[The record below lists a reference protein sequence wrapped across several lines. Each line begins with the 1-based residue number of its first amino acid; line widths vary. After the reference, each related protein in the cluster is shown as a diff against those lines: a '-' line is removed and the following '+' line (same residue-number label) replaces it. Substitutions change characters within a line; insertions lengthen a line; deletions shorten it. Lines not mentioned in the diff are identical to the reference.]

1 MTRFSRGRSCACW
14 VTRPRHSCHGLRPRG
29 KTSDVIRCCGALCAV
44 SNPQGLG
51 QGVTRVTRVLTVCVH
66 TLSFVSRP
74 QFTAVHHSLVTPSA
88 SDDGALR
95 PDSRVTAA
103 SRSPDSSV
111 PAPVLAG
118 PPALAPGAAGRAACV
133 LENVHVNAPPTEMPL
148 PKGQCVLVGRQRLLY
163 VNSRLMILARSPL
176 SWIHES

>member
-29 KTSDVIRCCGALCAV
+29 KTSDVIRRCGALCAV

-103 SRSPDSSV
+103 SCSPDSSV
-111 PAPVLAG
+111 PPPSSLALLPLLQG
-118 PPALAPGAAGRAACV
+118 PPRAACV
-133 LENVHVNAPPTEMPL
+133 LENLHVNAPPTEMPL

-176 SWIHES
+176 SSIYES

>member
-111 PAPVLAG
+111 PAPVRPDSSVPAPSSLALLPLLQG
-118 PPALAPGAAGRAACV
+118 PPAGQLAFLRIY
-133 LENVHVNAPPTEMPL
+133 M
-148 PKGQCVLVGRQRLLY
+148 
-163 VNSRLMILARSPL
+163 
-176 SWIHES
+176 

>member
-95 PDSRVTAA
+95 PDSRVAAA

-111 PAPVLAG
+111 PPPSLLALLPLLQG
-118 PPALAPGAAGRAACV
+118 PPAGQLAFLRIY
-133 LENVHVNAPPTEMPL
+133 M
-148 PKGQCVLVGRQRLLY
+148 
-163 VNSRLMILARSPL
+163 
-176 SWIHES
+176 